1 MLNFKMKLRHFSV
14 MIFLK
19 EAFFTA
25 STSCVRESQT
35 SPSTECVRPDGLAS
49 GSGGSGKSDK
59 NVNQRSMGRRN
70 TRQSWT
76 LSIYSRGIHW
86 WRWRQWKWNS
96 WQLIILNFE
105 RRRKKKWEE
114 NEILSTIV
122 CQNKEKYYYYKNST
136 TTTPTT
142 TAKHALTLRSK
153 IACLWSR
160 LYEWR
165 RRRGT
170 YVRGVCEWKFI
181 YYNCTCQRLWYRI
194 LVVET

>member
-105 RRRKKKWEE
+105 RRRKK
-114 NEILSTIV
+114 S
-122 CQNKEKYYYYKNST
+122 EKKTKSYQQLCAKTKKNIIIIRIQLLLLN
-136 TTTPTT
+136 T